1 MTQEEIQL
9 YTDIVKV
16 GFPIMG
22 TVLGGVI
29 GALSTYFITK
39 LNHSNEDRKDAMRRR
54 QELIIEAA
62 RDITEFEHLIGT
74 YATAVSNHVRNLDGG
89 IDMDAARKAIVN
101 NNQALRRA
109 RMTLK
114 VLGLSKAEGYL
125 EEYIEVTREIIAY
138 GPNIKPERIAVILKV
153 ITKGPV
159 DFYESLAPELANN
172 SVIKNR

>member
-54 QELIIEAA
+54 QEL
-62 RDITEFEHLIGT
+62 RK
-74 YATAVSNHVRNLDGG
+74 VR
-89 IDMDAARKAIVN
+89 IS
-101 NNQALRRA
+101 
-109 RMTLK
+109 TL
-114 VLGLSKAEGYL
+114 
-125 EEYIEVTREIIAY
+125 
-138 GPNIKPERIAVILKV
+138 
-153 ITKGPV
+153 
-159 DFYESLAPELANN
+159 
-172 SVIKNR
+172 